1 MQYLYPFKYLLSNY
15 HVPSTVLGNGDIMV
29 DIIVHI
35 LMEFIFLWGGEDIQ
49 QICKQG
55 KVRK

>member
-1 MQYLYPFKYLLSNY
+1 M
-15 HVPSTVLGNGDIMV
+15 PSTVLGNGDIMV

-55 KVRK
+55 KMRK